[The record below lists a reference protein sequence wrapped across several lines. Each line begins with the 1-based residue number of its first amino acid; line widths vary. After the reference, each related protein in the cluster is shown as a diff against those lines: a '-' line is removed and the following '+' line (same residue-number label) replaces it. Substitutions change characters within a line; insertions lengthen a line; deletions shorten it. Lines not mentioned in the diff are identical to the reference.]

1 VYIFHFLL
9 STFRYKLVSVQLTVH
24 SEKTRTVQEV
34 RAMAIAVQANLVTL
48 VVAESKRQGKKPN
61 QHEIKTAPP
70 GAVKHFR
77 ETLIDPK
84 SIADYSDVELHLR
97 LREIWGQFCLMG
109 WLFSLNDPSRVGPA
123 HHSSPKESDN
133 PVTFASLPDN
143 AEMHCGTAL
152 EIKDAEIRG
161 FLWKMLFEQRRR
173 LDPAYEKS
181 PAFAKEMELASQI
194 PANGFGKP
202 IEKLT
207 GEQLLY
213 LSCEYAGMLAAIR
226 WTMNPKLTWAAPGI
240 MEVGESP
247 FDDVSDS
254 GAEVNR
260 PKG

>member
-1 VYIFHFLL
+1 
-9 STFRYKLVSVQLTVH
+9 VQLTVN
-24 SEKTRTVQEV
+24 SEKTRTLQEV

-61 QHEIKTAPP
+61 QHEIQTAAP

-84 SIADYSDVELHLR
+84 LIAAYSDVELHLR

-109 WLFSLNDPSRVGPA
+109 WLFSLN
-123 HHSSPKESDN
+123 ESDR
-133 PVTFASLPDN
+133 PVTFPGLPDT

-181 PAFAKEMELASQI
+181 PAFAKEIELASQI
-194 PANGFGKP
+194 PAKGFGKP

-240 MEVGESP
+240 MEIGESP
-247 FDDVSDS
+247 F
-254 GAEVNR
+254 N
-260 PKG
+260 

>member
-1 VYIFHFLL
+1 M
-9 STFRYKLVSVQLTVH
+9 
-24 SEKTRTVQEV
+24 
-34 RAMAIAVQANLVTL
+34 AMAVQANLVTL

-61 QHEIKTAPP
+61 QHEIKTAAP

-84 SIADYSDVELHLR
+84 AIAAYSDIELHLR

-109 WLFSLNDPSRVGPA
+109 WLFSLN
-123 HHSSPKESDN
+123 ESDR
-133 PVTFASLPDN
+133 PVTFAGLSGT

-161 FLWKMLFEQRRR
+161 YLWKMLFEQRRR
-173 LDPAYEKS
+173 LDPACEKS
-181 PAFAKEMELASQI
+181 PVFAKDAELASQI
-194 PANGFGKP
+194 PAQGFGKP
-202 IEKLT
+202 VEKLS

-226 WTMNPKLTWAAPGI
+226 WIMNPKLAWGAPGI

-247 FDDVSDS
+247 F
-254 GAEVNR
+254 EVH
-260 PKG
+260 

>member
-1 VYIFHFLL
+1 
-9 STFRYKLVSVQLTVH
+9 
-24 SEKTRTVQEV
+24 
-34 RAMAIAVQANLVTL
+34 MAVAVQANLMTL
-48 VVAESKRQGKKPN
+48 VVADAKRHGIKPN
-61 QHEIKTAPP
+61 QHEIKIAAP

-77 ETLIDPK
+77 ETLVDPK
-84 SIADYSDVELHLR
+84 SIAAYSDVELHLR

-109 WLFSLNDPSRVGPA
+109 WLFSLNDPSRAGSA
-123 HHSSPKESDN
+123 RRESDSD
-133 PVTFASLPDN
+133 PGRTGSARRDADSAATISFTGLPDT

-173 LDPAYEKS
+173 LDSTYEKA

-194 PANGFGKP
+194 PAKGFGKP

-226 WTMNPKLTWAAPGI
+226 WTMNPKLGWAAPGI
-240 MEVGESP
+240 MDVGESP
-247 FDDVSDS
+247 F
-254 GAEVNR
+254 N
-260 PKG
+260 

>member
-1 VYIFHFLL
+1 
-9 STFRYKLVSVQLTVH
+9 
-24 SEKTRTVQEV
+24 
-34 RAMAIAVQANLVTL
+34 MAIAVQANLVTL

-61 QHEIKTAPP
+61 QHEIKTAAP

-77 ETLIDPK
+77 ETLIEPAV
-84 SIADYSDVELHLR
+84 IAAYSDAELHLR

-109 WLFSLNDPSRVGPA
+109 WLFSLNDPSRVGHAHQPA
-123 HHSSPKESDN
+123 SNAAEPGRAGSAPRETPQTSDQS
-133 PVTFASLPDN
+133 VTFAGLPDA

-181 PAFAKEMELASQI
+181 LAFAKEMELASQI
-194 PANGFGKP
+194 PAQGFGKP

-226 WTMNPKLTWAAPGI
+226 WVSDPKLPWAAPGI

-247 FDDVSDS
+247 FDV
-254 GAEVNR
+254 R
-260 PKG
+260 

>member
-1 VYIFHFLL
+1 
-9 STFRYKLVSVQLTVH
+9 
-24 SEKTRTVQEV
+24 
-34 RAMAIAVQANLVTL
+34 MAIAVQANLVTL
-48 VVAESKRQGKKPN
+48 VVAESKRQGKKPH
-61 QHEIKTAPP
+61 QHEIKTAAP

-77 ETLIDPK
+77 ETLIEPAA
-84 SIADYSDVELHLR
+84 IAGYSDVELHLR

-123 HHSSPKESDN
+123 HHASSSESGRAGSATSN
-133 PVTFASLPDN
+133 PGRAGSVRRDSANDSDQSITFAGLPDT

-161 FLWKMLFEQRRR
+161 YLWKMLFEQRRR

-194 PANGFGKP
+194 PAKGFGKP

-213 LSCEYAGMLAAIR
+213 VSCEYAGMLAAIR
-226 WTMNPKLTWAAPGI
+226 WVSDPKLAWAAPGI

-247 FDDVSDS
+247 FVS
-254 GAEVNR
+254 EN
-260 PKG
+260 